1 MGALWQTS
9 GMERLLH
16 TVIGLQIGGFVLF
29 LMWVFLRPS
38 GNDPSQP
45 FLALQHI
52 IERQGPSKAVA
63 ALGKGVLTHAANAC
77 RREACIQARFNG
89 DRGRWLVAATAKGRD
104 PCLTYHHAPCQMSAI
119 RQALTKVLAKAVTC
133 SVAGRLRRGRDYR
146 LRVMCNG
153 VSDFVTVEERSNGMW
168 QLMGEDI
175 YPGFL
180 PRLYKGPKP

>member
-1 MGALWQTS
+1 
-9 GMERLLH
+9 MERLLH
-16 TVIGLQIGGFVLF
+16 TVVALQIAGFVLF
-29 LMWVFLRPS
+29 TMWLVLRPD

-52 IERQGPSKAVA
+52 IEKQGPSKAVS
-63 ALGKGVLTHAANAC
+63 ALGRGVLKQASNAC
-77 RREACIQARFNG
+77 RREACIQARFGG

-119 RQALTKVLAKAVTC
+119 RKALTKVLSKAVTC
-133 SVAGRLRRGRDYR
+133 TVIGQLRRGRDYR
-146 LRVMCNG
+146 LRVTCNG
-153 VSDFVTVEERSNGMW
+153 VPDFITVEKRSNGLY
-168 QLMGEDI
+168 QLMGEEI